1 MLPFSLDVCIFHF
14 YSVSAVF
21 ILESNDVN
29 VYFHASSI
37 FQWFCEVLIDSLEK
51 LKFLIL
57 PYTPVYRALPVKMIQ
72 CSCKRLYSGI
82 ILLLVRFSIRRL

>member
-29 VYFHASSI
+29 VYIHASSI
-37 FQWFCEVLIDSLEK
+37 FQWSCEVLIDSLEK
-51 LKFLIL
+51 IKIFDPHLHSSLS
-57 PYTPVYRALPVKMIQ
+57 
-72 CSCKRLYSGI
+72 CSASENDPMLM
-82 ILLLVRFSIRRL
+82 